1 MWGSLAEGRTRGSV
15 VYLMMAPWS
24 VYWKVIVIIWFHT
37 FIWSSRTQE
46 NEKDNVSRKMVSML
60 QKVWNFEK
68 KRFRTAFTPMSD
80 F

>member
-1 MWGSLAEGRTRGSV
+1 
-15 VYLMMAPWS
+15 MMAPWS

-46 NEKDNVSRKMVSML
+46 NEKYNVSRKMVSMF

-68 KRFRTAFTPMSD
+68 KRFRTAFMPLSD

>member
-1 MWGSLAEGRTRGSV
+1 
-15 VYLMMAPWS
+15 MMAPWS

-46 NEKDNVSRKMVSML
+46 NEKHNVCRKMVSML

-68 KRFRTAFTPMSD
+68 KRFRTAFTPLSD